1 MASRAKLTARAT
13 QSRAKRL
20 KAEME
25 ADSCGSS
32 AAAWAPRA
40 ASESA
45 IALPAARKGVVR
57 EHAKSWGVGW
67 ASTLAMC
74 VGAVR
79 WRSAAQNSRQRSGFA
94 SPEWKSPRLH
104 PRMALA

>member
-57 EHAKSWGVGW
+57 EHAKSWGGRVGKYIGD
-67 ASTLAMC
+67 
-74 VGAVR
+74 VRGGGAV
-79 WRSAAQNSRQRSGFA
+79 AECC
-94 SPEWKSPRLH
+94 PELTPKVRVCQS
-104 PRMALA
+104 